1 MNHIVIVGRL
11 VRDVVLHYS
20 PSGVAVSTFT
30 LAVDRRFKNAQG
42 EKEADF
48 IQVKCFKQLA
58 VLVANYLTKG
68 KMAAVG
74 GSLQISSYTDKEGTK
89 KWATDVMADD
99 VQFLSPKSEG
109 DSQTEAPANFSKL
122 GKEVNMSEES
132 IPF

>member
-11 VRDVVLHYS
+11 VRDVELRYS

-48 IQVKCFKQLA
+48 IQIKCFKQLA
-58 VLVANYLTKG
+58 ELVANYLAKG

-74 GSLQISSYTDKEGTK
+74 GSLQISSYNDKEGAK
-89 KWATDVMADD
+89 KYSTDVIADD
-99 VQFLSPKSEG
+99 VQFLSPKGENEALVNPSKYG
-109 DSQTEAPANFSKL
+109 TEVDL
-122 GKEVNMSEES
+122 DQD